1 MTIEKQRAEGRGQEV
16 EGTEEAREAEGA
28 GEANQNA
35 SLISPQ
41 GGNKLHPS
49 SFSSPTPHSP
59 LPTPSP
65 HGKLYG
71 LGIGP
76 GDPELLTL
84 KAHRILTSVPVIA
97 YPMMESGKV
106 LARAIVADFIRPEQ
120 IEIPM
125 PLPFSVE
132 RSSQPYYDIG
142 AETIAQHLTD
152 GRDVAVLCEG
162 DPMLYGSFMYI
173 YNRLAGRFQTEVVP
187 GISSTFASAAMLGAP
202 LTYRNDVL
210 SIMPATLDEATLRNR
225 LAVADAAIIIKLG
238 RHFAKVRAILDELGL
253 LSRALYIERA
263 TMPNQQ
269 IRQIADMNPADVP
282 YWALILI
289 PSETRPQ

>member
-1 MTIEKQRAEGRGQEV
+1 MTAMDRQKAESTGQKAEVRGQKA
-16 EGTEEAREAEGA
+16 EEA
-28 GEANQNA
+28 GEAIQNLELNTQH
-35 SLISPQ
+35 STL
-41 GGNKLHPS
+41 
-49 SFSSPTPHSP
+49 SSPTP
-59 LPTPSP
+59 P
-65 HGKLYG
+65 HPGKLYG

-97 YPMMESGKV
+97 YPTMESGKV

-120 IEIPM
+120 LEVPM

-132 RSSQPYYDIG
+132 RSSQPHYDAA
-142 AETIAQHLTD
+142 AETIAQHLAA

-162 DPMLYGSFMYI
+162 EPMLYGSFMYI
-173 YNRLAGRFQTEVVP
+173 FNRLAGRFDTEVVP

-210 SIMPATLDEATLRNR
+210 SIMPATLDEATLRDR

-238 RHFAKVRAILDELGL
+238 RHFAKVRTILDELGL

-269 IRQIADMNPADVP
+269 IRPIADMNPADVP

-289 PSETRPQ
+289 PSQTRPQ